1 MTQHPP
7 DSGDAVVSFR
17 LSREDAETLL
27 LAVDALQPMLDR
39 LRAEIAPSPAPR
51 PETTAQAA
59 PADDALTRVTRLA
72 RQSLQEARRF
82 AIGERRITSE
92 ERKAWQDAA
101 RRYWAATRRS
111 VVRERMR
118 PRP

>member
-7 DSGDAVVSFR
+7 DSGDAVTFR
-17 LSREDAETLL
+17 LPREDAEALL
-27 LAVDALQPMLDR
+27 LAVDALQPLLDR

-51 PETTAQAA
+51 PATAA
-59 PADDALTRVTRLA
+59 PGRPANDALARATRLA

-92 ERKAWQDAA
+92 QRKAWQDAA
-101 RRYWAATRRS
+101 RRYWAAKRRS